1 MHRTSA
7 PHFCRCLALPHR
19 LPPAIAAAFAPD
31 RECPSP
37 IDASPCVPAASHPL
51 MGRLGSIRPSE
62 YTCAILWR
70 CPLPQVGAWA
80 ALQEAE
86 TACTGGG
93 SFATLV
99 VDTEGMLAAT
109 ENEAIRARLLLKMLA
124 ICDVCLFTTK
134 AERLH
139 SDMFLF
145 LERASKVW

>member
-1 MHRTSA
+1 MG
-7 PHFCRCLALPHR
+7 
-19 LPPAIAAAFAPD
+19 PAVFVGAY
-31 RECPSP
+31 C
-37 IDASPCVPAASHPL
+37 ASGAVN
-51 MGRLGSIRPSE
+51 RR
-62 YTCAILWR
+62 
-70 CPLPQVGAWA
+70 PQVGAWA

-145 LERASKVW
+145 LERASKVGASSPSRWPVGLCCVPSVSLYHACGCTRTCVRIAFPTVRRPRGA